1 MFTKTK
7 YVLYIKISLFHIIA
21 DLVLC
26 IKSRMMKTERN
37 LLMRKAFCILFIII
51 FVLNCLSIYTLAA
64 EQIIYGVAAADEN
77 LVILGRTTLL
87 MRQPVSLV
95 IRSDDNEEPLSA
107 VGGTAY
113 ADQQKTD
120 LNGWFCF
127 KVRLGNFNQNDVLG
141 IHIMGFIG
149 LQNQDVKYIS
159 LPEVLGEEEVNV
171 MDFGA
176 DNTGTID
183 NTFLLTMLHETGKK
197 IYYPAGTYRFNGDNL
212 DLSGGVRFES
222 RDSVTVR
229 NNVSPVNILNFDDK
243 GNLIGLMH
251 NHLEKSNDDL
261 GGGKNTIGNLVRP
274 PLSNADY
281 KTKVDFIPYWYNDF
295 GLESAR
301 QSSYGSKV
309 WYDWRWNFHKNGGSD
324 PKTAYDPERQPLLG
338 FYRGD
343 DPIVLDWQCYWLK
356 EYGAKAVVLYS
367 SRKDS
372 SITQNW
378 HLSSSSDHWIY
389 QLFHNVPNFN
399 TLEYIMTLS
408 ANYPAVDGT
417 TEELKNTVR
426 QVWHQ
431 TLDDI
436 YGVYQKPYCIVEG
449 GKKYPV
455 VYVHEEGAVFGVFD
469 NYSGTGNTLNF
480 YKTLVDKMKSFG
492 YDGIALFVRNEPS
505 MSKSAEQAFESAG
518 IKRIKVEYS
527 PRYIDTKNE
536 TASYEYLVES
546 FNPPVDGKTAVN
558 TFTSRYTHNPHP
570 STWST
575 PGQTPALFNKL
586 LNKAI
591 DHVYRNN
598 MPKIITCYNISEW
611 AEGGP
616 GLQPNVKN
624 RFGYLQALKDA
635 IVQNDTGDTILNITY
650 INESGNVVSGENDL
664 PKNGSLLIRYTL
676 YSSRPVSGQLAVAL
690 YKEGLLYDVKL
701 NPISKQAGTLNWE
714 VALQAAN
721 LEEISHIKTFL
732 VDSTQRLEPL
742 VGSRAFPNTATYLRK
757 D

>member
-1 MFTKTK
+1 MEARSGT
-7 YVLYIKISLFHIIA
+7 
-21 DLVLC
+21 
-26 IKSRMMKTERN
+26 TE
-37 LLMRKAFCILFIII
+37 M
-51 FVLNCLSIYTLAA
+51 
-64 EQIIYGVAAADEN
+64 
-77 LVILGRTTLL
+77 
-87 MRQPVSLV
+87 
-95 IRSDDNEEPLSA
+95 
-107 VGGTAY
+107 
-113 ADQQKTD
+113 
-120 LNGWFCF
+120 
-127 KVRLGNFNQNDVLG
+127 
-141 IHIMGFIG
+141 
-149 LQNQDVKYIS
+149 
-159 LPEVLGEEEVNV
+159 
-171 MDFGA
+171 
-176 DNTGTID
+176 
-183 NTFLLTMLHETGKK
+183 
-197 IYYPAGTYRFNGDNL
+197 
-212 DLSGGVRFES
+212 
-222 RDSVTVR
+222 
-229 NNVSPVNILNFDDK
+229 
-243 GNLIGLMH
+243 
-251 NHLEKSNDDL
+251 
-261 GGGKNTIGNLVRP
+261 
-274 PLSNADY
+274 
-281 KTKVDFIPYWYNDF
+281 
-295 GLESAR
+295 
-301 QSSYGSKV
+301 
-309 WYDWRWNFHKNGGSD
+309 NFHKNGGSD

-570 STWST
+570 ST
-575 PGQTPALFNKL
+575 
-586 LNKAI
+586 
-591 DHVYRNN
+591 
-598 MPKIITCYNISEW
+598 
-611 AEGGP
+611 
-616 GLQPNVKN
+616 
-624 RFGYLQALKDA
+624 
-635 IVQNDTGDTILNITY
+635 
-650 INESGNVVSGENDL
+650 
-664 PKNGSLLIRYTL
+664 
-676 YSSRPVSGQLAVAL
+676 
-690 YKEGLLYDVKL
+690 
-701 NPISKQAGTLNWE
+701 
-714 VALQAAN
+714 
-721 LEEISHIKTFL
+721 
-732 VDSTQRLEPL
+732 
-742 VGSRAFPNTATYLRK
+742 
-757 D
+757 